1 MTWLDR
7 RASFVLASLA
17 LLGACGRKVEPAPTA
32 SAPTASAA
40 ASASAPPP
48 PSGPTPA
55 PANGQPVGSGFAQV
69 VLATDKASGCREEQA
84 IIAEYLMRGE
94 LAIAGRAEG
103 DQPQFAVT
111 WLIKLP
117 EHSQIGF
124 AGYGDDAK
132 RIARTRS
139 VGSSR
144 EHPPHVYATGD
155 RWTIAWFDDEGLA
168 YARPTW
174 ELLPKPTIEHLGAA
188 KAIDPEQIALSGAAG
203 GSLVV
208 ASHIGTKGDQ
218 LSLFLFSPNAGQPP
232 RAIGMTKFA
241 KSPSVPAVAADDAGY
256 TLAWL
261 EPDGRMVASRI
272 DLQGEEVG
280 TGAVV
285 ADPAGKRE
293 ELHLTRVKGGTLLTW
308 LEGGRILVRKLDE
321 AARPTGDIHVIGSGK
336 HPVLV
341 TAGDDALA
349 AFLTKVGEHEDQL
362 VALRIGADAS
372 VSSTAVRFTSG
383 PNPVLDPPAVA
394 VGGTRVAAAWT
405 EVMSKTITT
414 KRASLRLIDASCLK

>member
-1 MTWLDR
+1 MTALP
-7 RASFVLASLA
+7 RAA
-17 LLGACGRKVEPAPTA
+17 LLLLVLGACTPKADPTPTA
-32 SAPTASAA
+32 TVASESAA
-40 ASASAPPP
+40 SSASAPPP
-48 PSGPTPA
+48 PSGPIPA
-55 PANGQPVGSGFAQV
+55 PAGNEPVGSGYQDV
-69 VLATDKASGCREEQA
+69 ILATDKASGCRDEEA
-84 IIAEYLMRGE
+84 VIAQYLMRGE
-94 LAIAGRAEG
+94 LAIAGRTAN
-103 DQPQFAVT
+103 DQPQFAVS

-117 EHSQIGF
+117 DHSQIGF

-144 EHPPHVYATGD
+144 ENAPHIYATGD
-155 RWTIAWFDDEGLA
+155 QWTIAWFDDEGLA

-174 ELLPKPTIEHLGAA
+174 DILPKPTIEHLGAA
-188 KAIDPEQIALSGAAG
+188 KVIDPEQIALSDAAG

-218 LSLFLFSPNAGQPP
+218 LSIFLFSPNAGIPP

-241 KSPSVPAVAADDAGY
+241 KTPRAPAVAADEAGY

-261 EPDGRMVASRI
+261 EPDGRIVASRI

-293 ELHLTRVKGGTLLTW
+293 ELHLTRVKDGTLLTW
-308 LEGGRILVRKLDE
+308 VEGSRILVRKLDPSS
-321 AARPTGDIHVIGSGK
+321 RPAGPIHVIGSGK

-349 AFLTKVGEHEDQL
+349 AFLAKVGEHEDQL
-362 VALRIGADAS
+362 VAVRIGSDAT
-372 VSSTAVRFTSG
+372 VSSTAVRFSTG

-405 EVMSKTITT
+405 EVMSKTIQT